1 MALHYTPTGEWSTE
15 AAAEYCGAAVI
26 RRRFTFRGTV
36 QGVGFRPAVYRLAV
50 SAGLAGWVQN
60 RRSEVIAEVQGDE
73 ARVGGFRE
81 ALRSG
86 LPAASRLESVS
97 ESEAAVV
104 PGERDFRIAESSP
117 DAYSFPPIPPDLPTC
132 PDCARELLDPANRRY
147 LYPFITCTQCG
158 PRYSIVERT
167 PFDRQNTSMQAFPQ
181 CPACLAEY
189 RDPADRRFHSQTNS
203 CADCGPRLTA
213 LEPGGRVAGGDP
225 VEAAIRALAAGKVVA
240 LQGIGGF
247 HLAADPRAEPAVR
260 RLRGDKERER
270 KPFALMVRDTDAA
283 RSLCILSSTEE
294 RLLRSP
300 QAPIVIAAR
309 RMDAP
314 PWTGRVS
321 DTDTLGVML
330 PYTPLHLLLFV
341 HPRVPVP
348 WNALIMTSGNLA
360 GEPII
365 TDPALARERLAEVA
379 DLFICHDR
387 RIVFRT
393 DDSIVRSGAAGPPF
407 LLRRSRGHVPGL
419 LHLPRE
425 VRGVVLALGGD
436 LKNAPA
442 LARGRDLHL
451 AAYNGDLESAE
462 TLAQF
467 DSQVS
472 RLLELY
478 GVAPDVV
485 VRDLHPGYH
494 SGRWES
500 PASARAVGVQ
510 HHHAHALSVMAEHG
524 LEETL
529 ALSFDGTGYGTDG
542 VTWGGEF
549 LHATRKDFTRLGSFA
564 EFPLPGGD
572 AAVLH
577 PPRIALAALGEDA
590 RGPIPGLD
598 ERQEQFL
605 RAMIRSRTNCPLTT
619 SLGRLFDAAA
629 AILGLVDRTTY
640 EGEGPIR
647 LEGRGLRARAQGR
660 SGDALGG
667 HRLEDLLPLAPGPG
681 DTRLFVIP
689 PGPLLRALA
698 EHPARSVDDAALLFH
713 RAVARA
719 SWEGARRMRERTGV
733 SKIALSGG
741 VFQNLLL
748 RDILI
753 PLLALDGFEVFLN
766 GEVPAGDGGL
776 AVGQAWFDP
785 S

>member
-1 MALHYTPTGEWSTE
+1 
-15 AAAEYCGAAVI
+15 VV

-60 RRSEVIAEVQGDE
+60 RRSVVIAEVQGDE
-73 ARVGGFRE
+73 ARVDGFRA

-86 LPAASRLESVS
+86 LPAACRLESVS
-97 ESEAAVV
+97 ESGAAVV
-104 PGERDFRIAESSP
+104 PGERDFQIAESSA

-132 PDCARELLDPANRRY
+132 PECAQELLDPANRRH

-189 RDPADRRFHSQTNS
+189 RDPGDRRFHSQTNA
-203 CADCGPRLTA
+203 CPACGPRLRA
-213 LEPGGRVAGGDP
+213 YGSDGQEAAGDP
-225 VEAAIRALAAGKVVA
+225 LRAAIRALAAGRVVA
-240 LQGIGGF
+240 VQGIGGF
-247 HLAADPRAEPAVR
+247 HLAADPRAPAAVQ
-260 RLRGDKERER
+260 RLRRDKERER
-270 KPFALMVRDTDAA
+270 KPFALMVRDLAGA
-283 RSLCILSSTEE
+283 RLLCDLSPAEE
-294 RLLRSP
+294 QLLRSP
-300 QAPIVIAAR
+300 PAPIVIAPR
-309 RMDAP
+309 RADAP
-314 PWTGRVS
+314 AWTLRVS

-341 HPRVPVP
+341 HPGAEID
-348 WNALIMTSGNLA
+348 WQALIMTSGNLA

-365 TDPALARERLAEVA
+365 TDPAEARERLADVA

-393 DDSIVRSGAAGPPF
+393 DDSIVRVGAAGPPF
-407 LLRRSRGHVPGL
+407 LLRRSRGHVPRL
-419 LHLPRE
+419 LHLQSE

-462 TLAQF
+462 TLWQF
-467 DSQVS
+467 DGQVR

-485 VRDLHPGYH
+485 ARDLHPGYH

-500 PASARAVGVQ
+500 PAGARSVDVQ

-524 LEETL
+524 LEEAL

-549 LHATRKDFTRLGSFA
+549 LHATRRDFTRLGSFA

-577 PPRIALAALGEDA
+577 PPRIALAALGEEA
-590 RGPIPGLD
+590 PGSIPGLD
-598 ERQEQFL
+598 EQQERFL
-605 RAMIRSRTNCPLTT
+605 RAMIRARTNCPLTT
-619 SLGRLFDAAA
+619 SLGRVFDAAA

-647 LEGRGLRARAQGR
+647 LEGRGLRARALGR
-660 SGDALGG
+660 SEDQASG
-667 HRLEDLLPLAPGPG
+667 HRLQDLLPFRDGPG
-681 DTRLFVIP
+681 DSRVFVVNP
-689 PGPLLRALA
+689 RPLLGALRGRGG
-698 EHPARSVDDAALLFH
+698 EEVDSLALLFH
-713 RAVARA
+713 QAVAHA
-719 SWEGARRMRERTGV
+719 SWEGARRMRAHTGV
-733 SKIALSGG
+733 RKIALSGG

-753 PLLALDGFEVFLN
+753 PLLVRDGFEVFLN
-766 GEVPAGDGGL
+766 EEIPAGDGGL

-785 S
+785 G